1 MLTLLDGSCDR
12 LTEGNT
18 TLTTVS
24 GLSSSSPG
32 TGQHS
37 DGQSSSVIRYDTIR
51 TSSVMKMYRYK

>member
-37 DGQSSSVIRYDTIR
+37 DGQSSSL
-51 TSSVMKMYRYK
+51 